1 MNDLVLSIMLV
12 KEFMFQTFKRHR
24 INIVQFLSYISNM
37 NSKYYVK
44 KSQEGIQLFK
54 NNDHFCN
61 I

>member
-12 KEFMFQTFKRHR
+12 KELMFQTFKRHR

-54 NNDHFCN
+54 NNDRFCN

>member
-54 NNDHFCN
+54 NNDRFCN